1 MCEAVDGGGVD
12 AEVGRGQERSESVKF
27 TDVPVCEFDSDDVG
41 VLGKL
46 EDVVC
51 VEVETTDDGGEVIYK
66 EGCGR
71 G

>member
-1 MCEAVDGGGVD
+1 M
-12 AEVGRGQERSESVKF
+12 KF
-27 TDVPVCEFDSDDVG
+27 TDVSVCEFDSDNVG

-46 EDVVC
+46 ENVVC
-51 VEVETTDDGGEVIYK
+51 VEVETADDGGEVVYK